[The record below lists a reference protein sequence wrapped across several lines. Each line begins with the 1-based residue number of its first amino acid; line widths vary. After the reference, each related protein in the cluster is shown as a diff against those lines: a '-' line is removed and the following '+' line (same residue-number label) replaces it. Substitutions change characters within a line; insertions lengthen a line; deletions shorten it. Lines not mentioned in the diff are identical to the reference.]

1 MKEIWK
7 DIAGYEGL
15 YQVSNHGNIRSH
27 KRRPN
32 TLLKQS
38 PTNCGYMK
46 VELYKN
52 ANGKMYYVH
61 RLVAQAFLPNPQ
73 GKSEINHIDG
83 IKTNNNVSN
92 LEWASRSENQLH
104 AINQGLREPS
114 PMTGRFGA
122 LNHNS
127 KAVIQKDLDGNVI
140 AKWDSIA
147 SASKA
152 VMCSPSF
159 ISNCLQGR
167 KKTAKGF
174 KWEYE

>member
-27 KRRPN
+27 KRMPN
-32 TLLKQS
+32 KLLKQS

-52 ANGKMYYVH
+52 AKGKMHYVH
-61 RLVAQAFLPNPQ
+61 RLVAQAFLPNPHN
-73 GKSEINHIDG
+73 KSEINHIDG
-83 IKTNNNVSN
+83 NKANNVLSN

-114 PMTGRFGA
+114 PMTGRYGA

-127 KAVIQKDLDGNVI
+127 KAVIQKDLNGNVI
-140 AKWDSIA
+140 AAWDSIA
-147 SASKA
+147 SAAKA
-152 VMCSPSF
+152 VKCSPSF